1 MKTSNNKYCGDIL
14 ESLAVAVDVLI
25 FSIIK
30 EKLNVLLI
38 KISRGPYK
46 NRWALPGRS
55 IISGET
61 LNGAAAD
68 VLWEK
73 GGIKDVYLEQLY
85 TFGDINRDVRKRVI
99 SVAYFALV
107 DSDKHSV
114 KTTDYYSDIKWWP
127 VDELASMAFDHK
139 EIIKYGAKRLKAKI
153 EYSNIAYGLLPKK
166 FTLTEMQ
173 RVYEIILGAKL
184 DKRNFRKKIKM
195 LDIIEPTKQ
204 MRVGK
209 KNRPAELYR
218 FKKRGLVFTK

>member
-1 MKTSNNKYCGDIL
+1 MKTGNKKYHGD
-14 ESLAVAVDVLI
+14 EPKYPAVAADVLI
-25 FSIIK
+25 LSIIK

-46 NRWALPGRS
+46 DNWALPGRS
-55 IISGET
+55 IANGEN
-61 LNGAAAD
+61 LDDAATD

-85 TFGDINRDVRKRVI
+85 TFGGINRDVRKRVI
-99 SVAYFALV
+99 SIAYFALV

-127 VDELASMAFDHK
+127 VDKLPLMAFDHK
-139 EIIKYGAKRLKAKI
+139 EIIEYGGKRLKAKI

-166 FTLTEMQ
+166 FTMTEMQ
-173 RVYEIILGAKL
+173 RVYEIILGVKL

-195 LDIIEPTKQ
+195 LNIIEPTKK
-204 MRVGK
+204 MKVGM